1 MSDSAPVEPKSAQTR
16 ASDQKTPHSRAMRWV
31 KRAAVT
37 LFGVLVLAVV
47 ALLSVIWYTT
57 VFPGS
62 NHRGPLEPL
71 TLEQESTAEMLR
83 VDVERLAGDIGN
95 RSIYRPKGLA
105 DAAAYVKGRFEALE
119 YVVEEHSFVQRG
131 TTVPNMQVVI
141 PGHGPRADEIIVVG
155 AHIDTEQI
163 TPGAD
168 DNATGVAAVLALADE
183 LKTSKLDRTVR
194 LVVWVNEELPTGG
207 TPDMG
212 SWVYAKKCR
221 EQNEKIVV
229 GISLESIGY
238 YDEREGTQKYPKP
251 LDALYPTRGDFVAFV
266 GDTASRSIV
275 AESIRGFRSAVLF
288 PSEGAALPTSFR
300 DIARSDH
307 WAFWM
312 EGYAGL
318 MVTDTANF
326 RNPHYHRASDTPDTV
341 NYEKLAR
348 VVTGLRGMIEQLAR
362 SERIAPRTQKV
373 GR

>member
-16 ASDQKTPHSRAMRWV
+16 ASDQKTPRSRAMRWV

-71 TLEQESTAEMLR
+71 TPEQESTAEMLR
-83 VDVERLAGDIGN
+83 VDVERLAGEIGN

-105 DAAAYVKGRFEALE
+105 DAAAYVKGRFESLGYA
-119 YVVEEHSFVQRG
+119 VEEHSFVQRG

-141 PGHGPRADEIIVVG
+141 PGQGARADEIIVVG

-168 DNATGVAAVLALADE
+168 DNATGVAAILALADE
-183 LKTSKLDRTVR
+183 MKTSKFDRTVR
-194 LVVWVNEELPTGG
+194 LVIWVNEELPTGG

-221 EQNEKIVV
+221 QRNEKIVV

-238 YDEREGTQKYPKP
+238 YDDREGTQKYPKP
-251 LDALYPTRGDFVAFV
+251 LDALYPVRGDFVAFV
-266 GDTASRSIV
+266 GDTASRTIV
-275 AESIRGFRSAVLF
+275 AESVRGFRSAVRF

-362 SERIAPRTQKV
+362 SEQIKPRTQKV
-373 GR
+373 GG

>member
-1 MSDSAPVEPKSAQTR
+1 MKRVALAF
-16 ASDQKTPHSRAMRWV
+16 AAM
-31 KRAAVT
+31 
-37 LFGVLVLAVV
+37 LVLAI
-47 ALLSVIWYTT
+47 AGLLSVIWYTT
-57 VFPGS
+57 VFPGT

-71 TLEQESTAEMLR
+71 TPEQASAAGMLR

-105 DAAAYVKGRFEALE
+105 DAAAYVKGRFEALGYE
-119 YVVEEHSFVQRG
+119 VEEHSFVKRG
-131 TTVPNMQVVI
+131 TTVPNMQVMI
-141 PGHGPRADEIIVVG
+141 PGQGPRADEIIVVG

-183 LKTSKLDRTVR
+183 LKTSRLDRTVR

-221 EQNEKIVV
+221 QRNEKIVV

-275 AESIRGFRSAVLF
+275 AESLRGFRAAVRF

-312 EGYAGL
+312 EGYAGM

-362 SERIAPRTQKV
+362 SEQIKPRTQKV
-373 GR
+373 GG